1 MKMPIIILM
10 IFCSLICVGSYNG
23 LVNADVQVETSWA
36 QVENQMQRRADLIPN
51 LVESVK
57 GYNIH
62 EQEAIK
68 AVTEARAKLGGAATP
83 EELDK
88 ANGELSTALSRLLMV
103 VENYPNL
110 KANEQFQ
117 SLMTNLEGT
126 ENRLAVARRDY
137 VVAVQA
143 YNVKVKRFPSN
154 IFANIFGF
162 TERPQFEADE
172 SAKTAPK
179 VEFK

>member
-1 MKMPIIILM
+1 MRYIIFSV
-10 IFCSLICVGSYNG
+10 IFFVSIVFTGSYNG
-23 LVNADVQVETSWA
+23 MVNADVQVESTWA

-62 EQEAIK
+62 EQEAIR
-68 AVTEARAKLGGAATP
+68 AVTEARAKLGGASTP

-117 SLMTNLEGT
+117 SLMANLEGT
-126 ENRLAVARRDY
+126 ENRLAIARKDY
-137 VVAVQA
+137 VDA
-143 YNVKVKRFPSN
+143 VKVYNTKIRRFPSN
-154 IFANIFGF
+154 ICASLFGF
-162 TERPQFEADE
+162 TEKPQFEADE
-172 SAKTAPK
+172 GAKTVPK
-179 VEFK
+179 VVF